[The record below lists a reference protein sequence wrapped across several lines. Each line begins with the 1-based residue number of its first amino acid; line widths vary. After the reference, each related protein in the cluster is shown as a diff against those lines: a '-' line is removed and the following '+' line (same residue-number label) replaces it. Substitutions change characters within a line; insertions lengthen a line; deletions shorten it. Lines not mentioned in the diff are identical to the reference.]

1 MDEISKVMK
10 QTRSIPI
17 DRAFKVLDSIVEQL
31 PAPVVEFAAVQGN
44 DPFKILVATIL
55 SSRTTDL
62 VTSKAVEKLFS
73 RVVKPDDLKTLPLTE
88 IEQLIYPVGFYRQKA
103 KQLQILPQT
112 LNEQFQGKIPDEI
125 EDLIQLPGVGRKT
138 ANLVRDKAFGKPAIC
153 VDIHVHRISNRWGY
167 VETKTPL
174 ETEFKLREKL
184 PSQYWHK
191 INHYLVALG
200 QTICK
205 PRNPQ
210 CSKCPLEN
218 ICPKLH
224 ISAK

>member
-1 MDEISKVMK
+1 MK
-10 QTRSIPI
+10 QVSSIPI
-17 DRAFKVLDSIVEQL
+17 AQAFEKLDSVIEQL
-31 PAPVVEFAAVQGN
+31 PAPVVEFVAVQGK

-55 SSRTTDL
+55 SSRTTDQ
-62 VTSKAVEKLFS
+62 VTSKVVERLFS
-73 RVVKPDDLKTLPLTE
+73 RVVKPEDLMKLSLTE

-103 KQLQILPQT
+103 KQLQTLPQT
-112 LNEQFQGKIPDEI
+112 LSDLFNGEIPDEI

-153 VDIHVHRISNRWGY
+153 VDVHVHRICNRWGY
-167 VETKTPL
+167 VETKSPL
-174 ETEFKLREKL
+174 ETEYKLREKL
-184 PSQYWHK
+184 PAQYWHK

-205 PRNPQ
+205 PRNPR
-210 CSKCPLEN
+210 CNNCPLEN

-224 ISAK
+224 VSPK